1 MMIDLVQLS
10 RQAADVPFEL
20 KLADG
25 SRLRQLHPV
34 RTVPG
39 KRLVCRGIWQQQ
51 PVFAKIFI
59 GASAARHAARD
70 AAGVRLLQAAQIDT
84 PELLYAGA
92 LAADDGIPVNVLL
105 YAAVEAGMNAEEL
118 WPHLDENEKLTL
130 ATRLVATV
138 ARHHSAGLMQTDL
151 YLKNFLVEGA
161 RIYSLDGDGMRR
173 LPALFAR
180 SAALE
185 NLALLL
191 SKFDVLETDAWLL
204 LLLQTYAEHHA
215 EHPLLD
221 AHDME
226 QRTARHRRKAVRI
239 YAERKVL
246 RQCTDV
252 VVRHDWRQFLAVARS
267 SAESVLVPR
276 LRQAPDALVEGEACQ
291 RLKSGNTCTV
301 SLVQI
306 DDRKYVVKR
315 YNIKSLRHWL
325 SRFWR
330 PSRAAVSWINAHRL
344 LMYGIATPAPV
355 ALLERRFGPLR
366 ERAYFVAAYV
376 DTPDIAEW
384 LQAAAVTEQ
393 QRQAG
398 LRALARLM
406 YKLQRLQIVHGDLK
420 SSNIHMDG
428 TRPLLIDLDS
438 LRELRCRRAFEA
450 GHVRDLNRLL
460 RNWQDQ
466 PRLRQALVEA
476 LREVY
481 GDSALLA
488 RALGQ

>member
-1 MMIDLVQLS
+1 MVDLVQLS
-10 RQAADVPFEL
+10 RSAESAPFEL

-25 SRLRQLHPV
+25 NRLRQLRPV

-39 KRLVCRGIWQQQ
+39 KRLVCRGVWQER

-59 GASAARHAARD
+59 GASAARRATRD
-70 AAGVRLLQAAQIDT
+70 ATGVRLLQAAQIDT
-84 PELLYAGA
+84 PELLYAGG
-92 LAADDGIPVNVLL
+92 LAADGGTTANVLL
-105 YAAVEAGMNAEEL
+105 YAAIEGGMNAEQL
-118 WPHLDENEKLTL
+118 WTHLDQNEKLAL
-130 ATRLVATV
+130 ALSLVAAV

-161 RIYSLDGDGMRR
+161 RVYSLDGDGMRR
-173 LPALFAR
+173 LPFLFAR

-191 SKFDVLETDAWLL
+191 SKFDVLETDAWMP
-204 LLLQTYAEHHA
+204 LLLQTYAEHRA

-221 AHDME
+221 VRDME
-226 QRTARHRRKAVRI
+226 RRTARHRRKAVRI

-325 SRFWR
+325 GRFWR
-330 PSRAAVSWINAHRL
+330 PSRAAASWINAHRL

-366 ERAYFVAAYV
+366 GRAYFVATYV
-376 DTPDIAEW
+376 DTPDVAEW
-384 LQAAAVTEQ
+384 LESAAVTEQ
-393 QRQAG
+393 QKQAG
-398 LRALARLM
+398 IRALARLM

-420 SSNIHMDG
+420 ASNIHMDD

-438 LRELRCRRAFEA
+438 LREFRCRRRFEA
-450 GHVRDLNRLL
+450 GHVRDLSRLL
-460 RNWQDQ
+460 RNWQEQ
-466 PRLRQALVEA
+466 PRLRQALVDA
-476 LREVY
+476 LLEVY

-488 RALGQ
+488 RALSR